1 MRTRLLFMVLA
12 VVGWCGVWTTPSE
25 AFFTDFHSAPTSC
38 QGDTESFGSWDVI
51 FAGLGCVNKE
61 TDDEADPQH
70 KVFLH
75 LQPQTSTAADEH
87 HAALVCGP
95 TFTAENISYYF
106 MADMNT
112 IAQTRQNFSPNFYET
127 AWLVFDYV
135 DNDHF
140 NYFFLSA
147 TGYELGMRHPS
158 CAGGQCF
165 LATGASPTVSIGD
178 WVTVEIDRDY
188 TDGDNNFQVY
198 LNGSTTPLI
207 NINYNTHI
215 LHTGRICLYTEDAH
229 AHYTN
234 VEANQNE

>member
-95 TFTAENISYYF
+95 
-106 MADMNT
+106 
-112 IAQTRQNFSPNFYET
+112 RLRP
-127 AWLVFDYV
+127 YV
-135 DNDHF
+135 
-140 NYFFLSA
+140 YRRKYQLLL
-147 TGYELGMRHPS
+147 Y
-158 CAGGQCF
+158 GGHEYHR
-165 LATGASPTVSIGD
+165 S
-178 WVTVEIDRDY
+178 
-188 TDGDNNFQVY
+188 
-198 LNGSTTPLI
+198 
-207 NINYNTHI
+207 
-215 LHTGRICLYTEDAH
+215 DA
-229 AHYTN
+229 AKF
-234 VEANQNE
+234 